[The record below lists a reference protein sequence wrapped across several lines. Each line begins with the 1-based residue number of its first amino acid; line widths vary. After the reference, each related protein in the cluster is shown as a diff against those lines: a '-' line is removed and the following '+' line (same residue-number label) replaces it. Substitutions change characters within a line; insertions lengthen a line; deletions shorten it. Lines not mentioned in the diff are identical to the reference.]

1 MANLNASR
9 NLNLGRVADRLVSD
23 VERLNQLK
31 AIANKKNYPL
41 KIKQLNER
49 IADEHD
55 LWSRKNPTQKLL
67 DLQKD
72 LTFIQSQVDMDNL
85 NKTRIDQLCEKYN
98 IGYGKSGFTK

>member
-23 VERLNQLK
+23 VERLSQLK